1 MIMAFLNRPTLLILF
16 FSLALSLT
24 AHAQQTEGD
33 AIRQSMATYLDHAR
47 NQRIDGLLDELYPGI
62 YAILPRDQMQAYFQ
76 RFFTDE
82 EVRFRFESMDIS
94 SISPV
99 FKKNDRAFARINYH
113 LVMSMQYRGADKDD
127 SVVDMLRQNVV
138 SEYGADHVRYDK
150 ATSTFQIDADKIM
163 LAIRDDQQSGWK
175 VMDYDKT
182 LAPFLEQ
189 MDIPTEVIE
198 HFELN

>member
-1 MIMAFLNRPTLLILF
+1 MIVLFRSLLLTLLV
-16 FSLALSLT
+16 SLT
-24 AHAQQTEGD
+24 VIQVSQAQQTDDE

-62 YAILPRDQMQAYFQ
+62 CTILPRDQMQAYFQ

-82 EVRFRFESMDIS
+82 EVRFRFESMDVS

-99 FKKNDRAFARINYH
+99 FRTNGRAFARINYH
-113 LVMSMQYRGADKDD
+113 LVMSMEYRGAQQDD
-127 SVVDMLRQNVV
+127 SVLEMLRHNVV
-138 SEYGADHVRYDK
+138 SEYGADHVRFDES
-150 ATSTFQIDADKIM
+150 TSTFQIDADKIM
-163 LAIRDDQQSGWK
+163 LAIRDKQASSWK

-182 LAPFLEQ
+182 LTPFLEQ
-189 MDIPTEVIE
+189 MDIPAEVIT